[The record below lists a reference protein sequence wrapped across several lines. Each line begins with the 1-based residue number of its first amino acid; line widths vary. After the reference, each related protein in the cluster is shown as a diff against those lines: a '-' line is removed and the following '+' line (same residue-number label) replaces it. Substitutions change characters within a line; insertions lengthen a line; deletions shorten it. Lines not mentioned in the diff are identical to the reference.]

1 MRAVTLPQL
10 FLNVYPPIHKYNMP
24 SNLRNMSKLTLEF
37 VNKKKCFKQRHVL
50 TCVVKCWPTYQT

>member
-37 VNKKKCFKQRHVL
+37 VNKKKML
-50 TCVVKCWPTYQT
+50 